1 MSRMADDSIHER
13 ITALVNAEHELR
25 QQLQAGQISS
35 ADERAR
41 LQSLE
46 VQLDQCWDLLRQ
58 RRARR
63 SAGLDPD
70 TASPRDATVVE
81 HYQQ

>member
-1 MSRMADDSIHER
+1 MDDEDLIHR
-13 ITALVNAEHELR
+13 ISALVEEEHALERTDGEL
-25 QQLQAGQISS
+25 ATEEV
-35 ADERAR
+35 DR

-46 VQLDQCWDLLRQ
+46 VQLDQCWDLLRR

-63 SAGLDPD
+63 RAGEDPD
-70 TASPRDATVVE
+70 AVEVRDPETVE